1 MYIEREVERTVDR
14 MLGQGKVVLV
24 TGARQVGKTTM
35 LRHHLGSR
43 YNYVTMEDPSALLQ
57 ATQDALLFFRSHEL
71 PIIIDEVQKAPQL
84 FSTVKFLVDKSDEKG
99 TVVLTGSQ
107 TYHLMKGVS
116 ESLAGRVR
124 IIQMAGLSL
133 REITGVA
140 AAPRAYVPAELKAAD
155 VPPAPKSIWEVIHRG
170 SMPEL
175 QDPGIEWDP
184 FYTDYVRAYLERDV
198 RDLVNVKDESRFYSF
213 MVACAARTGQLFNAS
228 DIARTVGVD
237 YKTVQ
242 SWASVLEASGVIHL
256 LHPFWA
262 NVEKRLAKT
271 PKLFFADTGLACH
284 LARWTTPDVL
294 ERGAVAGH
302 MFETFAV
309 GEVLKSHMN
318 AGASL
323 RDIWFY
329 RDAKKREIDLVVQ
342 RGRTLHPVEVKTAAT
357 VGSDAV
363 KSFSCLE
370 GMPDYEVGFGHVL
383 CQAEAPYFVSDN
395 VQAVPVWAV

>member
-1 MYIEREVERTVDR
+1 MAQKVQGTEDLFGGYMRAWQHMLDVARDLFGTYGFDQMETPAIEQVDTFVH
-14 MLGQGKVVLV
+14 GIGESTDVVRKEMFRV
-24 TGARQVGKTTM
+24 FSG
-35 LRHHLGSR
+35 
-43 YNYVTMEDPSALLQ
+43 ALL
-57 ATQDALLFFRSHEL
+57 
-71 PIIIDEVQKAPQL
+71 
-84 FSTVKFLVDKSDEKG
+84 
-99 TVVLTGSQ
+99 
-107 TYHLMKGVS
+107 
-116 ESLAGRVR
+116 
-124 IIQMAGLSL
+124 
-133 REITGVA
+133 
-140 AAPRAYVPAELKAAD
+140 
-155 VPPAPKSIWEVIHRG
+155 
-170 SMPEL
+170 
-175 QDPGIEWDP
+175 
-184 FYTDYVRAYLERDV
+184 
-198 RDLVNVKDESRFYSF
+198 
-213 MVACAARTGQLFNAS
+213 
-228 DIARTVGVD
+228 
-237 YKTVQ
+237 
-242 SWASVLEASGVIHL
+242 
-256 LHPFWA
+256 
-262 NVEKRLAKT
+262 
-271 PKLFFADTGLACH
+271 
-284 LARWTTPDVL
+284 PDVL